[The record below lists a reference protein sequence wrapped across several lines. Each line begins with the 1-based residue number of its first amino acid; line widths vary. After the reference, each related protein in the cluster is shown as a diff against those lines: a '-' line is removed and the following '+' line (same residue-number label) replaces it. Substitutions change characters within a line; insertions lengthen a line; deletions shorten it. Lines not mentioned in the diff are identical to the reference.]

1 MIHKLAS
8 IDAKAKIHEEVSV
21 GAYTVIGPE
30 VEIGKGSKIHS
41 HVVIEGPTSI
51 GSDNEIFQFAS
62 IGGDPQDKKYKGE
75 KTYLEIG
82 NENVVREGVTIN
94 RGTVQENSLT
104 KIGSKNLIMAYCHV
118 AHDCEISDE
127 VVLVNNASLAGCV
140 KIDKGAIL
148 GGFTLV
154 HQFCHVG
161 QFSFSAM
168 GSSVGKDIP
177 AFVRVSGNPAL
188 PRGLNTT
195 GIKRLN
201 FKKEVSDA
209 LKETYKILYLRNLKL
224 NDAIS
229 EITQRFNK
237 ISEVQV
243 LIDSI
248 TSSDRGIVR

>member
-8 IDAKAKIHEEVSV
+8 IHSKAKIHPEVSI
-21 GAYTVIGPE
+21 GAYSVIGPE

-82 NENVVREGVTIN
+82 NENVIREGVTIN
-94 RGTVQENSLT
+94 RGTAQENSLT
-104 KIGSKNLIMAYCHV
+104 KIGSKNLIMAYCHI

-140 KIDKGAIL
+140 RIDKGAIL

-154 HQFCHVG
+154 HQFCHIG

-168 GSSVGKDIP
+168 GSSVGKNIP

-201 FKKEVSDA
+201 LKKEVSDA

-224 NDAIS
+224 TDAIS
-229 EITQRFNK
+229 EITERFNK
-237 ISEVQV
+237 ISEVQIF
-243 LIDSI
+243 IDSI
-248 TSSDRGIVR
+248 SSSDRGIVR